1 MVLLSRNHF
10 AETRK
15 SGSKSDS
22 VGRKTFPWAY
32 FHVTQV
38 KDFVHFHNLFL
49 FWFIYRP
56 KKYIYN
62 LDRAK
67 RKKIIR
73 QRTSN
78 VMKTLL
84 AMHGQCTQK

>member
-22 VGRKTFPWAY
+22 VGRKTFPWAH

-38 KDFVHFHNLFL
+38 KDFVHFHNLFFSGL
-49 FWFIYRP
+49 FTVRKNTFTTLIEP
-56 KKYIYN
+56 KE
-62 LDRAK
+62 
-67 RKKIIR
+67 KK
-73 QRTSN
+73 
-78 VMKTLL
+78 
-84 AMHGQCTQK
+84 